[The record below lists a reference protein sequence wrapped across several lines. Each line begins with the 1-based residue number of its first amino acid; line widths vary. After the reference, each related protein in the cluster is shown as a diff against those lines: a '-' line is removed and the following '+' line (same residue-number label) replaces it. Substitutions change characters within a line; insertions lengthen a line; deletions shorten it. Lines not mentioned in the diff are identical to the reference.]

1 MQLLAKVGIYRILGI
16 SCSHMRCTNIEQA
29 NNMDEHFCEIILSTK
44 VRKIHI
50 HNNIDIYPI
59 VFFVYLVICPNY
71 DVFGA
76 TKIWSGANVLRP

>member
-50 HNNIDIYPI
+50 HNTLT
-59 VFFVYLVICPNY
+59 FVLLYL
-71 DVFGA
+71 
-76 TKIWSGANVLRP
+76 SVLVGIFCNR